1 MESTGLMSSLKRLM
15 DTVLGICQTRIA
27 LLSNEI
33 EEERVRVGQML
44 LFGAAALVCFGLA
57 IILLLVF
64 IVVLFWEEHL
74 WVLGGLTALFFI
86 AGFVLWNALQNV
98 LKEKSKL
105 FSASL
110 AELGHD
116 RDHLAPAPRYE

>member
-15 DTVLGICQTRIA
+15 DTVLEICQTRIA

-44 LFGAAALVCFGLA
+44 LLGSAALVCFGLA

-64 IVVLFWEEHL
+64 IVVLFWEQHVL
-74 WVLGGLTALFFI
+74 VLGGLTAIFFI
-86 AGFVLWNALQNV
+86 AGFVLWNALQNA

>member
-1 MESTGLMSSLKRLM
+1 MESTGLMNSLKRLL

-44 LFGAAALVCFGLA
+44 LLGSAALVCFGLA

-64 IVVLFWEEHL
+64 IVVIFWEQHVL
-74 WVLGGLTALFFI
+74 VLGGLTAIFFI
-86 AGFVLWNALQNV
+86 AGFVLWNALQNA

-116 RDHLAPAPRYE
+116 RDQLAPTPKYE